1 MNLDERARK
10 LTDHLQTVMDEAESV
25 DKKASAAREKL
36 TWQEIRVL
44 RAVGRT
50 DCCPMSGLADAIC
63 LSLSSATGL
72 IDRLVG
78 KKLVKRDRSSE
89 DRRVVQVELTE
100 QGRALNEEA
109 MEGPLQFSRDLLKG
123 LTVEEQEDLLTL
135 FRKISERITA
145 DKRVK
150 AAA

>member
-1 MNLDERARK
+1 MNLEDRARR
-10 LTDHLQTVMDEAESV
+10 LVDHLQTVMEEAESV
-25 DKKASAAREKL
+25 DKKSSAVREKL
-36 TWQEIRVL
+36 SWQEIRAL

-72 IDRLVG
+72 IDRLVS

-109 MEGPLQFSRDLLKG
+109 MEGPVEFARGLLKG
-123 LTVEEQEDLLTL
+123 LNAEEQESLLAL
-135 FRKISERITA
+135 FRKISERI
-145 DKRVK
+145 K
-150 AAA
+150 AEKAVA

>member
-1 MNLDERARK
+1 MNLEDRARR
-10 LTDHLQTVMDEAESV
+10 LVDHLQTVLEEAEAV

-44 RAVGRT
+44 RAAGRQE
-50 DCCPMSGLADAIC
+50 CCTMSGLADAIC

-78 KKLVKRDRSSE
+78 KKLIKRDRSSE

-109 MEGPLQFSRDLLKG
+109 MEGPVQFSRDLLKG
-123 LTVEEQEDLLTL
+123 LNAEEQEDLLGL

-145 DKRVK
+145 DKRAK
-150 AAA
+150 SAA

>member
-1 MNLDERARK
+1 MNLEDRARK
-10 LTDHLQTVMDEAESV
+10 LVDHLHVVMEEAEAV
-25 DKKASAAREKL
+25 DKKAAAARESL
-36 TWQEIRVL
+36 SWQEVRVL
-44 RAVGRT
+44 RAVGRQ

-100 QGRALNEEA
+100 QGKALNEEA
-109 MEGPLQFSRDLLKG
+109 MEGPVQFSRGLLKG
-123 LTVEEQEDLLTL
+123 LNSEEQDALLGL
-135 FRKISERITA
+135 FRKIADRIQA
-145 DKRVK
+145 EKR
-150 AAA
+150 APA

>member
-1 MNLDERARK
+1 MNLEDRARK
-10 LTDHLQTVMDEAESV
+10 LVDHLQVVMEEAEAV
-25 DKKASAAREKL
+25 DKKASAARESL
-36 TWQEIRVL
+36 SWQEVRVL
-44 RAVGRT
+44 RAVGRQ

-100 QGRALNEEA
+100 QGKALNEEA
-109 MEGPLQFSRDLLKG
+109 MEGPLEFSRGLLKG
-123 LTVEEQEDLLTL
+123 LNSEEQEDLIVL
-135 FRKISERITA
+135 FRKISDRIQA
-145 DKRVK
+145 EKR
-150 AAA
+150 ASA